1 MRHRFDG
8 GDDGGDDDGG
18 DDGGGDDDG
27 GDDDRHHDKKN
38 FQAKTWVTGA
48 RGSLQADYWFQP
60 RWLESPGVGIEIV
73 ANN

>member
-1 MRHRFDG
+1 MRHRFDF

-48 RGSLQADYWFQP
+48 QGSLQADYWFQP
-60 RWLESPGVGIEIV
+60 RQLESPAVVIDQQ
-73 ANN
+73 